1 MKNMLSVLL
10 VSCIS
15 VFLIAGCGSEPAPK
29 GAPPEKSGAKQ
40 TEIKTNA
47 PSPAQTPR
55 ANTGEAQSGSTSGT
69 FVSYEGKEIRGTIS
83 GTDAVIMGKPGADA
97 KAIGVLNNN
106 EPVYVTGKQGEW
118 FRIRRIET
126 VQRGWVHGKF
136 LRLQ

>member
-1 MKNMLSVLL
+1 
-10 VSCIS
+10 
-15 VFLIAGCGSEPAPK
+15 
-29 GAPPEKSGAKQ
+29 
-40 TEIKTNA
+40 
-47 PSPAQTPR
+47 
-55 ANTGEAQSGSTSGT
+55 
-69 FVSYEGKEIRGTIS
+69 
-83 GTDAVIMGKPGADA
+83 MGKPGADA